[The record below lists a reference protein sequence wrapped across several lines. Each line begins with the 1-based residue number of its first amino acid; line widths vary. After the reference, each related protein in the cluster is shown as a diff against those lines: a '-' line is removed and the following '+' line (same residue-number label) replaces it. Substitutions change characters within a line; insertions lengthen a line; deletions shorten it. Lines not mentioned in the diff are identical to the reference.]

1 MFRTIVVAAALLSVG
16 GMLSAGTITG
26 VCGTGYSS
34 TACATLGSSGSV
46 DPNWALTSAPE
57 TTQTT
62 GDAYIT
68 DTGAFP
74 FPPWLANTS
83 SAQWIS
89 PYADE
94 GGGRADAVG
103 TYVYTEVFSL
113 AGYNLATVDLT
124 GMFAADNSAEIFL
137 NGVDTGIGHTGLGSF
152 SSTFNITSGFNAG
165 SNTIQFDVSNT
176 SVSGDGPNPTGL
188 IVELTGTGSN
198 VPEPASFAFIGL
210 GLGALG
216 LLGRRLRS

>member
-1 MFRTIVVAAALLSVG
+1 
-16 GMLSAGTITG
+16 MLSAGTITG
-26 VCGTGYSS
+26 VCGTGFTDS
-34 TACATLGSSGSV
+34 TCSTLATSGV

-57 TTQTT
+57 TTQTS

-68 DTGAFP
+68 GTGAFP
-74 FPPWLANTS
+74 FPPWVANTS

-89 PYADE
+89 PFANE
-94 GGGRADAVG
+94 GGGRADLVG

-113 AGYNLATVDLT
+113 SGYNLATVDLT
-124 GMFAADNSAEIFL
+124 GMFANDNNAEIIL
-137 NGVDTGIGHTGLGSF
+137 NGVDTTIGHVGLGSF

-165 SNTIQFDVSNT
+165 SNTIQFDVTNT
-176 SVSGDGPNPTGL
+176 SVSGAGPNPTGL
-188 IVELTGTGSN
+188 IVELTGTGTLAT